1 MCTLCT
7 GLINYFLSQ
16 NSDRLTIV
24 NTVVACTLK
33 GKLSQCCSILVN
45 CDILVACSRQ
55 SQSKCH
61 HIQFLPGMLHIQRFN
76 AIIPFGFSGY
86 FTSFTF
92 QCQNMLLIIDSPQR
106 QVLCIMTILIEL
118 NFTLL
123 KGWSQLV
130 WCVIQNFL
138 LIDDMFSE
146 QRKLERL

>member
-16 NSDRLTIV
+16 NSDKLTIV
-24 NTVVACTLK
+24 NTVVACTFK
-33 GKLSQCCSILVN
+33 GKLSQFFSILVN

-61 HIQFLPGMLHIQRFN
+61 RIQFLPGMLHIKRFK
-76 AIIPFGFSGY
+76 AIICFGFSGC

-92 QCQNMLLIIDSPQR
+92 QCQNMLLIIASPHR
-106 QVLCIMTILIEL
+106 QGLCIMTILIEL

-123 KGWSQLV
+123 KGWSMFV
-130 WCVIQNFL
+130 WCIIQNYL

>member
-1 MCTLCT
+1 MFTLCT

-45 CDILVACSRQ
+45 CEILVACSRQ
-55 SQSKCH
+55 SQSKWH
-61 HIQFLPGMLHIQRFN
+61 HIQFLPGMLHIRRFN
-76 AIIPFGFSGY
+76 AIKSFGFSGLFHQLY
-86 FTSFTF
+86 LS
-92 QCQNMLLIIDSPQR
+92 
-106 QVLCIMTILIEL
+106 VLCIMTILIEL

-123 KGWSQLV
+123 KGWFMFV
-130 WCVIQNFL
+130 WCIIQNYL